1 MSATLLH
8 LHTQPEVPLEA
19 ETLSPASI
27 AGLSELGIE
36 HLQVMHGNVKAKV
49 GDFFKVT
56 GKGTPDIH
64 IEGDLAKVKM
74 IGACMSEGRVII
86 EGNVGMHV
94 GIGMSGG
101 EILVKGDAT
110 DWVGPEMSGG
120 RITVLGDAGHMV
132 GSAFRGQSTGITGG
146 EIFIHGSA
154 KNEIGNSMRRGLI
167 AIGGDAG
174 DFTAVSMR
182 AGTIIVMGKMGV
194 RTGAGMVRG
203 TVVCFEESKIL
214 PSFEYSC
221 RYQPLFLRLY
231 LIRLQEHG
239 FEEKINDKHI
249 NGKYERY
256 SGDAVELNRGE
267 ILLFSGQ

>member
-1 MSATLLH
+1 MSTTLLH
-8 LHTQPEVPLEA
+8 LHTQPDVPLEA
-19 ETLSPASI
+19 EVLSPAAI
-27 AGLSELGIE
+27 AGLSELGIG
-36 HLQVMHGNVKAKV
+36 HLQVLHGNVKAKV

-56 GKGTPDIH
+56 GKGVPNIH
-64 IEGDLAKVKM
+64 LEGDFANVKM
-74 IGACMSEGRVII
+74 IGAGMSEGSITV
-86 EGNVGMHV
+86 EGSVGMHV

-120 RITVLGDAGHMV
+120 RIIVKGNAGHMV

-174 DFTAVSMR
+174 DFTAVNMR
-182 AGTIIVMGKMGV
+182 AGTIIVMGKMGI
-194 RTGAGMVRG
+194 RTGAGMKRG
-203 TVVCFEESKIL
+203 TVVCFEDAPML

-221 RYQPLFLRLY
+221 KYQPLFLRLY
-231 LIRLQEHG
+231 LIRLQENG
-239 FEEKINDKHI
+239 FERKIRGQHL
-249 NGKYERY
+249 NGKYRRY
-256 SGDAVELNRGE
+256 SGDGIELNRGE
-267 ILLFSGQ
+267 ILLFSQ

>member
-8 LHTQPEVPLEA
+8 MHTEPQVPLEA

-64 IEGDLAKVKM
+64 IEGDLSRVKM
-74 IGACMSEGRVII
+74 IGAGMSEGRVIV

-132 GSAFRGQSTGITGG
+132 GSAFRGQLTGITGG
-146 EIFIHGSA
+146 EIFVHGNV
-154 KNEIGNSMRRGLI
+154 KNEVGNSMRRGFI

-174 DFTAVSMR
+174 DFTAVNMR
-182 AGTIIVMGKMGV
+182 AGTIIVMGSTGV

-203 TVVCFEESKIL
+203 TVACFGESQIL

-239 FEEKINDKHI
+239 FEEKITDKHI
-249 NGKYERY
+249 NGKYDRY